1 MGRSYY
7 QVVKNKVLKDC
18 MRKGLSE
25 NRVRK
30 YLQVLEEAKKLRVNF
45 RKLNKK
51 EIDKYYFWLVNSKYK
66 QWTKVTK
73 WKIFKRICKLI
84 KKNIN
89 FDDWVLRR
97 PRIEPEILSL
107 REIRAIV
114 ENIKDFRDKL
124 IVLLLYES
132 GIRIGE
138 LLRLRVK
145 DVMFDEYGALLRVGG
160 KTGVRYVRVV
170 KCANLLK
177 AWIQMNAKDKL
188 FEVSQRW
195 IAQVLKEASK
205 KAGIKKRVYPHLLR
219 HTRATHLARFLTEPE
234 LRVYFGWSKDSKM
247 PSVYVHLSSRD
258 VDRKIIE
265 LSLKD
270 EIVLVRQTIFVSKG
284 KLLLPQSQIDQ
295 SLKGRI
301 PLNKAYP

>member
-1 MGRSYY
+1 MKKSYY
-7 QVVKNKVLKDC
+7 QIVKNKVIKDC
-18 MRKGLSE
+18 MRRGLSE
-25 NRVRK
+25 GRIQK
-30 YLQVLEEAKKLRVNF
+30 YLLVLEEAKRLRINF
-45 RKLNKK
+45 KNLSKK
-51 EIDKYYFWLVNSKYK
+51 EIDKYYFWLVNSDYK
-66 QWTKVTK
+66 QWTKITK

-84 KKNIN
+84 RKNIN
-89 FDDWVLRR
+89 FDEWVLKR

-132 GIRIGE
+132 GIRVGE
-138 LLRLRVK
+138 LLKLRVK
-145 DVMFDEYGALLRVGG
+145 DIMFDEWGAILRVNG

-170 KCANLLK
+170 KCADLLK
-177 AWIQMNAKDKL
+177 TWVQMNAKDKL

-195 IAQVLKEASK
+195 ISMVLKKASK

-219 HTRATHLARFLTEPE
+219 HTRATHLAKFLTEPE

-258 VDRKIIE
+258 VDKKIIK

-270 EIVLVRQTIFVSKG
+270 EIDLVKQTIFVSRSRQLSP
-284 KLLLPQSQIDQ
+284 KLQKIQWLECKSHLD
-295 SLKGRI
+295 
-301 PLNKAYP
+301 